1 MTPLCFS
8 EKIIHEINT
17 LFYSFVWNGKGD
29 KIKRNVMINDY
40 AEGGLKMIDIQS
52 FSKAL
57 KATWIRKYLDTTN
70 QGKWKLFLSRISVV
84 WLQLAFHQKS

>member
-1 MTPLCFS
+1 
-8 EKIIHEINT
+8 
-17 LFYSFVWNGKGD
+17 
-29 KIKRNVMINDY
+29 MINDY

-70 QGKWKLFLSRISVV
+70 QGKWKLFFI
-84 WLQLAFHQKS
+84 

>member
-1 MTPLCFS
+1 M
-8 EKIIHEINT
+8 EK
-17 LFYSFVWNGKGD
+17 WD

-70 QGKWKLFLSRISVV
+70 KGKWKLFFI
-84 WLQLAFHQKS
+84 